1 MKERAFCLHFILCH
15 AYLHHLCCIR
25 ISICTCLSTHH
36 IIHEYIFYV
45 CFLLKAF
52 TVLKRFTIVSFLR
65 ISCTFIYIYK
75 TVLICSNMTA
85 VINNHLQLTF
95 SKKLWGKEKAK
106 MQNLQQKAKENPPLL
121 PLWLCLDQGP

>member
-1 MKERAFCLHFILCH
+1 MFSSQ
-15 AYLHHLCCIR
+15 
-25 ISICTCLSTHH
+25 SIYRFKKVYNSV
-36 IIHEYIFYV
+36 IFKDFMYIH
-45 CFLLKAF
+45 
-52 TVLKRFTIVSFLR
+52 
-65 ISCTFIYIYK
+65 IYIYK

>member
-45 CFLLKAF
+45 FSSQSIYRLKKVYNSVIF
-52 TVLKRFTIVSFLR
+52 KDFMYIH
-65 ISCTFIYIYK
+65 IYK

-95 SKKLWGKEKAK
+95 SKKPWGKEKAK

-121 PLWLCLDQGP
+121 PL

>member
-1 MKERAFCLHFILCH
+1 
-15 AYLHHLCCIR
+15 
-25 ISICTCLSTHH
+25 
-36 IIHEYIFYV
+36 
-45 CFLLKAF
+45 
-52 TVLKRFTIVSFLR
+52 
-65 ISCTFIYIYK
+65 
-75 TVLICSNMTA
+75 MTA